1 MLKFLNFFDNKEFQ
15 PVITHTQVE
24 NIQNIIDSI
33 NKNNVQLLWSQVGSK
48 KRYYYFK
55 QYRFSGVNLYNI
67 LNFNNLNA
75 TNAALLKNSLKLIID
90 NITDS

>member
-67 LNFNNLNA
+67 LIYPM
-75 TNAALLKNSLKLIID
+75 KIHILIHLTSILVD
-90 NITDS
+90 